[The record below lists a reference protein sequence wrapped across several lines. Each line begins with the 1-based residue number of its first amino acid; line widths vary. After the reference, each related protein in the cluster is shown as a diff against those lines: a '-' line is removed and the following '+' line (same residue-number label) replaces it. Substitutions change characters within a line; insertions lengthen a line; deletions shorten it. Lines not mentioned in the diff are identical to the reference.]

1 MTALFVIIA
10 ALGTAVL
17 NLFFA
22 KKISKKEYRPFIK
35 VANVVLA
42 VLLAVLFVVAGGAN
56 KRLQVFLGEQIS
68 RAEMTINKIY
78 PGAFEK
84 SFSTVEAKA
93 MLKSCLDTFESSGS
107 AIETVAV
114 NIVKLKFDKYISLA
128 LSAITALE
136 KTEGTISLKD
146 TLSSLE
152 GLLLER
158 TAAVFKTARLSLFVI
173 YIVYFIVM
181 LFVSLHLANGG
192 RKENKSIV
200 FGEEQ

>member
-10 ALGTAVL
+10 ALGTAAL

-35 VANVVLA
+35 VANVMLA
-42 VLLAVLFVVAGGAN
+42 VLLAALFVVAGGAN

-68 RAEMTINKIY
+68 RAGTTVNKIY

-84 SFSTVEAKA
+84 SFSTVEAKV

-146 TLSSLE
+146 ALSSLE
-152 GLLLER
+152 YLLLER
-158 TAAVFKTARLSLFVI
+158 TAAFFKMARLSLFVI

-181 LFVSLHLANGG
+181 LLVSLHLADGG